1 MRGVIGKHLTTA
13 TLVAVGCLLSPAAA
27 VAARWSIE
35 HAPGQGELRGVSC
48 TSRAECTAVGYAT
61 KGGAS
66 VSVIQ
71 RWDGH
76 KWSAEHVPTPSGSSS
91 NSLFSVS
98 CTSSR
103 TCIAVGG
110 ESIGPGGEKTVTLAE
125 RWDGTRWMIQ
135 RTPAAPSG
143 LRDGSFCRCFL
154 HVTQAMHQRR
164 ELFDRTGEP
173 CPSRGAVERNAM
185 VHPNASDASQF
196 GRYGNAIS
204 HWGVVLDEDGLRGRG
219 QRLAARAYRI
229 RRNGW

>member
-1 MRGVIGKHLTTA
+1 M
-13 TLVAVGCLLSPAAA
+13 GCLLSPAAA

-66 VSVIQ
+66 VSVIR
-71 RWDGH
+71 RWDVH
-76 KWSAEHVPTPSGSSS
+76 EWSAEHVPTPSGSSS

-135 RTPAAPSG
+135 RPPAAPSG
-143 LRDGSFCRCFL
+143 LRDGSFAAVSCTSPKRCTSVANYLTGPGNPVQSRSGGTERDGPSKRFRCLAIRQVRERYISLGCR
-154 HVTQAMHQRR
+154 
-164 ELFDRTGEP
+164 
-173 CPSRGAVERNAM
+173 
-185 VHPNASDASQF
+185 
-196 GRYGNAIS
+196 
-204 HWGVVLDEDGLRGRG
+204 
-219 QRLAARAYRI
+219 AR
-229 RRNGW
+229 